1 MKRLFLLGSMFL
13 TATVNAETVPAQQA
27 KANGFNTCHGMVE
40 GVAEFVINENDHGSL
55 STWNSSDADNRL
67 FNSLISVKY
76 SDGNSVAVANV
87 THGKTGSCDGTYT
100 TVFYLDKSCSASRET
115 TFKDWKYYGELAGL
129 VVLENQTG
137 SLNKM
142 LLPGGNGCVAITT
155 EVVYQ

>member
-1 MKRLFLLGSMFL
+1 MKRLLLLGAMFL
-13 TATVNAETVPAQQA
+13 TAAANAETVPAQQA
-27 KANGFNTCHGMVE
+27 SANGFNTCHGMVQ
-40 GVAEFVINENDHGSL
+40 GVAEFVINKNDHGSL

-76 SDGNSVAVANV
+76 NDGNSVAVANV
-87 THGKTGSCDGTYT
+87 THGRTGSCDGTYT
-100 TVFYLDKSCSASRET
+100 TVFYLERSCAAARET
-115 TFKDWKYYGELAGL
+115 IFKDWKYYGELAGL